1 MSATALA
8 TSIAWGSSAPTMTF
22 SASYEAQR
30 SGANMQYKVNV
41 DFDALTNAYGRYFGY
56 PIYLDVKLDGTT
68 VVSAQQLK
76 AASPSNWS
84 AGQVYYHS
92 GWLTVSNK
100 TSGTTALQLKIYS
113 GMGSSRSQTYEYNLP
128 VSPAA
133 STISTVPLPF
143 IPGSTVT
150 IGVTRQN
157 SNFTHTLK
165 YKCGTASG
173 TIVTKVTTTSISWAS
188 PIKLYNQLADANA
201 TSVPVVFT
209 LITYDGNTKIGE
221 DTATSAAS
229 DPAGYKYP
237 AVKMSAT
244 RGTGTGNNFVVDPA
258 GTTVRLK
265 IRPVLGGTSNSSTIS
280 AKIDNGTAQT
290 GQHISSDV
298 VAFFYF
304 QNITT
309 SASHTA
315 TATITD
321 TVGNERTYTLRI
333 EAQSVPANFY
343 PQLPGVA
350 FGKVAEIAKAVELAS
365 DWSLAKAGVDVDLCI
380 GRGYDSTTGFF
391 WRKWSSGLCELWG
404 SVTDS
409 PSSSTALSGTGSTY
423 YSDVLSHTL
432 PFSIYEAV
440 ITGTTNHSGYLTAT
454 SWSGATVSYRIAR
467 GTDID
472 TSQDYTTRLHI
483 IGRWTTFSAS

>member
-8 TSIAWGSSAPTMTF
+8 TSIAWGSSAPTITF
-22 SASYEAQR
+22 SASYEMQR

-56 PIYLDVKLDGTT
+56 PIYLDIKLDGTT
-68 VVSAQQLK
+68 VVSSQQLK

-84 AGQVYYHS
+84 AGDVAYHS
-92 GWLTVSNK
+92 SWLTVSNK
-100 TSGTTALQLKIYS
+100 TSGTTALKIKLYS
-113 GMGSSRSQTYEYNLP
+113 GMGSSRSQEYDYNLP

-143 IPGSTVT
+143 LPGATVS

-157 SNFTHTLK
+157 NSFTHTLK
-165 YKCGTASG
+165 YQCGTKSG
-173 TIVTKVTTTSISWAS
+173 TIATKTSSTTISWAS
-188 PIKLYNQLADANA
+188 PITLYNQLADAGA

-209 LITYDGNTKIGE
+209 LITYDGDTKIGTE
-221 DTATSAAS
+221 TATSAVS

-237 AVKMSAT
+237 SVKMTAV
-244 RGTGTGNNFVVDPA
+244 RGTGPWNNFVVDPA
-258 GTTVRLK
+258 GTTIRLK
-265 IRPVLGGTSNSSTIS
+265 VRPVLGGTGNSATIS

-290 GQHISSDV
+290 AQHATSDV
-298 VAFFYF
+298 VAMFFF
-304 QNITT
+304 DNITT
-309 SASHTA
+309 ISSHTA

-321 TVGNERTYTLRI
+321 EVGNKRTITLRI
-333 EAQSVPANFY
+333 EAQSVPVNFY

-350 FGKVAEIAKAVELAS
+350 FGKVAEIAKALELAS
-365 DWSLAKAGVDVDLCI
+365 DWTMAKGGTDVDLCV

-391 WRKWSSGLCELWG
+391 WRKWSSGICELWG
-404 SVTDS
+404 SVTDH
-409 PSSSTALSGTGSTY
+409 PTSSTALSGTGSTY
-423 YSDVLSHTL
+423 YSEQLSHTL

-440 ITGTTNHSGYLTAT
+440 ITGSTNHSGYLTAT
-454 SWSGATVSYRIAR
+454 SWSGASVTYRIAR
-467 GTDID
+467 GVAI
-472 TSQDYTTRLHI
+472 TSEDYTTRLHI